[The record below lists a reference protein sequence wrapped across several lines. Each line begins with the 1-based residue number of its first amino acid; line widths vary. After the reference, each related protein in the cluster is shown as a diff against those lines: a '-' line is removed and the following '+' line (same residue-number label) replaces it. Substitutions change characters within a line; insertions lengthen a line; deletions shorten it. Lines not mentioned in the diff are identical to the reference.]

1 MKLRQMD
8 KLNSAQSF
16 GRESN
21 DLNVLAQLETIAEK
35 SLPRQREGVLS
46 WGRRRESEVRAATV
60 EQNVR
65 RQREKAGREQQLR
78 RKGEEAWAH
87 WCKSHH
93 LFVLGFLGFQERS
106 LS

>member
-65 RQREKAGREQQLR
+65 SKAEGEGRQGAAAYKERRGSLGALMLRAG
-78 RKGEEAWAH
+78 ATISSCWA
-87 WCKSHH
+87 S
-93 LFVLGFLGFQERS
+93 
-106 LS
+106 